1 MTILRMYTDGG
12 CKGNQSDENVGG
24 WGTILEFGEH
34 KKELCGGE
42 INTTNNRMELT
53 AVIEGFKALK
63 KDGQTVEVFSD
74 SSYVSNCFRE
84 KWYVSWEK
92 NNWRNAAKKSVEN
105 QDLWKE
111 LLALVRKHNVTFYR
125 VKGHVNLASKSTK
138 FDQLYAKF
146 TGWNGDRFTYDDFEY
161 ITTMNNRADELANL
175 GISRIKGEM

>member
-34 KKELCGGE
+34 QKELCGGE

-84 KWYVSWEK
+84 KWYESWER

-111 LLALVRKHNVTFYR
+111 LLVLVRKHHVTFYR
-125 VKGHVNLASKSTK
+125 VKGHVNLASKSTN

-146 TGWNGDRFTYDDFEY
+146 TSWNGERFTFDDFKY

-175 GISRIKGEM
+175 GISRIKGEK